1 MARTDKG
8 IREKGNLQ
16 RSGDLKM
23 IFVTVGTHYLGFER
37 LIKQIDKA
45 AGKINEEVIAQ
56 IGSTNYKPK
65 NMTYFTFSDE
75 KKISDLVKKSRLVI
89 SHGGAGTLLTIFKC
103 KKNAIIVPRLKKFN
117 EAIDDHQL
125 ELTEVLDDR
134 GIITAVYDVKKL
146 ENVLKNMNAKTSYR
160 HNGNGNL
167 TDFLKEYIGKI
178 ET

>member
-1 MARTDKG
+1 MAVQ
-8 IREKGNLQ
+8 E
-16 RSGDLKM
+16 
-23 IFVTVGTHYLGFER
+23 HYLQF
-37 LIKQIDKA
+37 LNA
-45 AGKINEEVIAQ
+45 
-56 IGSTNYKPK
+56 
-65 NMTYFTFSDE
+65 
-75 KKISDLVKKSRLVI
+75 
-89 SHGGAGTLLTIFKC
+89 